1 MQVID
6 LEISK
11 AQGCCKPYFNIKV
24 ILLLLIKKKRKNSQ
38 LNNHNLKFITGKRG
52 KKRELIPC
60 DVQWPAVKQT
70 KLSGSR
76 TTEKKKEKEKKIAHN
91 LH

>member
-24 ILLLLIKKKRKNSQ
+24 ILLLLIKKKFSTKQSQ
-38 LNNHNLKFITGKRG
+38 LKICARQHNGKEG

-60 DVQWPAVKQT
+60 DVQKPSYQDLVQ
-70 KLSGSR
+70 L
-76 TTEKKKEKEKKIAHN
+76 KKKEKEKKIAHN